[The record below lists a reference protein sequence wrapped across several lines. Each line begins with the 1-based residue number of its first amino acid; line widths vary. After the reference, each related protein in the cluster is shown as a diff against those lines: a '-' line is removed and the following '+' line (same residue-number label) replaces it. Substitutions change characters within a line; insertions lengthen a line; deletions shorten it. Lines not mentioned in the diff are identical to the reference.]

1 MDYLRE
7 YNIGATIHY
16 PLINELSLY
25 SDSNQ
30 KTPNSKNIGHR
41 ILSIPMYPSLQDN
54 EVEYV
59 VEVINSYYKS

>member
-1 MDYLRE
+1 MTVDEKINRTDFMDYLRE

-30 KTPNSKNIGHR
+30 
-41 ILSIPMYPSLQDN
+41 IPEFKKYWA
-54 EVEYV
+54 
-59 VEVINSYYKS
+59 